1 MANIVVKN
9 EILEMML
16 YIWDSV
22 SQREKIGEAFIL
34 EVADHKDIQYLYGE
48 NFTKESVRKV
58 LSAISNRELIN
69 KPTKEESRFW
79 NNNMWML
86 EDLEFTNLMV
96 APVKTLNLNDIKDK
110 LTKEE
115 YEVIF
120 IPGHIDEFYID
131 GNKLIIN
138 FFKVMID
145 MNDFSKITI
154 AEKPFKEYIEEKLL
168 NM

>member
-1 MANIVVKN
+1 
-9 EILEMML
+9 MML

-22 SQREKIGEAFIL
+22 AQREKVGESFL
-34 EVADHKDIQYLYGE
+34 TEVADHENMKYLYDGD
-48 NFTKESVRKV
+48 FTKESVRKV
-58 LSAISNRELIN
+58 LSAISNRELLN
-69 KPTKEESRFW
+69 KPTKKESKFW

-86 EDLEFTNLMV
+86 EDLDFTNKML
-96 APVKTLNLNDIKDK
+96 APVKTLNLDSIKDN
-110 LTKEE
+110 LTKDE

-120 IPGHIDEFYID
+120 VPGHIDEFYID

-138 FFKVMID
+138 FFKIMVNIFEE
-145 MNDFSKITI
+145 NKITI